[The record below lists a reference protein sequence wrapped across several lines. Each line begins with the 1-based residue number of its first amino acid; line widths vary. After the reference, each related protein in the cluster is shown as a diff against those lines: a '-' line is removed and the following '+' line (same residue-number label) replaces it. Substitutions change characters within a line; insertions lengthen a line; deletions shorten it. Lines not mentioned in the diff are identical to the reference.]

1 MKLRTVT
8 IFLGAR
14 ALFGASFALLLLASR
29 PLQWGDVFARFGNYV
44 LTDGL
49 MAVVVA
55 AGSLLLST
63 SSGPRWHRW
72 LAPVLVAC
80 DAIVRLGAGVAIR
93 GWPGIP
99 YFPVTSVIY
108 LSTIGVLTAWISFV
122 ELGVLAAVER
132 EQHWHIDGP
141 VSPRIA
147 LIAAGAVPMLLLG
160 LKLVIAPP
168 STASG
173 LRLLFA
179 GYMLAT
185 SCGLAIAAVR
195 SEADARRRSQ
205 RPALFVMSNAHR
217 RAPALR

>member
-1 MKLRTVT
+1 MKLRTLTV
-8 IFLGAR
+8 FLVAR
-14 ALFGASFALLLLASR
+14 ALFGASFGLLLLASR
-29 PLQWGDVFARFGNYV
+29 QTQWGDAFARFGNYV
-44 LTDGL
+44 LADGV
-49 MAVVVA
+49 MALVVA
-55 AGSLLLST
+55 AGFLLLSPST
-63 SSGPRWHRW
+63 DPRWHRW
-72 LAPVLVAC
+72 LAPALVAC
-80 DAIVRLGAGVAIR
+80 DAFIRLGAGVAIR

-108 LSTIGVLTAWISFV
+108 LSTIGVLTAWISLV

-132 EQHWHIDGP
+132 RQHWHIDGP
-141 VSPRIA
+141 ISPRIA

-168 STASG
+168 SSAGG

-195 SEADARRRSQ
+195 AEGDARRRSL
-205 RPALFVMSNAHR
+205 RPALFVMSNVR
-217 RAPALR
+217 RQAAAIR